1 MSPIA
6 ADQPDAQTLDSGE
19 VEARLAWLASAGTE
33 EEALLIESA
42 LVMET
47 EKGLQEDDPEEELEQ

>member
-1 MSPIA
+1 MSSP
-6 ADQPDAQTLDSGE
+6 LDSGE

-42 LVMET
+42 LVNQT
-47 EKGLQEDDPEEELEQ
+47 DKGPDEGDPEEEQAS